1 MSQYSISDL
10 EKLSGIKAHTIR
22 IWEQR
27 YNLLKPVR
35 SDSNIRSY
43 NDDQVRRLLNVS
55 TLIKLGIK
63 ISRISQLSDAEMHEL
78 LEHSIQQAADED
90 SAVSVYIHKLIAA
103 GIDYNEY
110 EFDKVF
116 RQAVKKYGLVL
127 CYQKVI
133 YPMLVKIGLLWGK
146 SEIIPA
152 QEHFISNLLKQKLQ
166 HAIEQLPVPPATAET
181 WLLFLPEEED
191 HDLGLLLSSFLIRS
205 ANKRV
210 VYLGQRVPYYNLQGV
225 IEDIEPECLQFFVVR
240 YQSPEWLQTL
250 MNNMK
255 KDFPG
260 IKKYV
265 CGAAYLFEKV
275 TFPKDQVWISDIDVF
290 IQLLNNKS

>member
-27 YNLLKPVR
+27 YNLLTPLR
-35 SDSNIRSY
+35 SDGNIRSY
-43 NDDQVRRLLNVS
+43 DDDQVRRLLNVS

-63 ISRISQLSDAEMHEL
+63 ISRISQLTDPEMNEL
-78 LEHSIQQAADED
+78 LEQSIQQAADED
-90 SAVSVYIHKLIAA
+90 SKISVYIHKLIAA

-110 EFDKVF
+110 EFDKAF
-116 RQAVKKYGLVL
+116 KQAAKKYGLVV
-127 CYQKVI
+127 CYQKII

-152 QEHFISNLLKQKLQ
+152 QEHFISNLLKQKLY
-166 HAIEQLPVPPATAET
+166 HAIEQLPVPPSTAET

-191 HDLGLLLSSFLIRS
+191 HELGLLLSDFLIRAS
-205 ANKRV
+205 NRRV
-210 VYLGQRVPYYNLQGV
+210 VYLGQRVPYYNLKAV
-225 IEDIEPECLQFFVVR
+225 IEDIEPECLQYFIVR
-240 YQSPEWLQTL
+240 YHSAEWLQAFID
-250 MNNMK
+250 NMK

-265 CGAAYLFEKV
+265 CGAAYLFEDV
-275 TFPKDQVWISDIDVF
+275 RFPKDHIYISDLEKF
-290 IQLLNNKS
+290 INVLKK

>member
-27 YNLLKPVR
+27 YNILTPLR
-35 SDSNIRSY
+35 TDGNIRFY
-43 NDDQVRRLLNVS
+43 DDDQVRRLLNIS

-63 ISRISQLSDAEMHEL
+63 ISRISQLTDIEMNEL
-78 LEHSIQQAADED
+78 LEHSILQAKDED
-90 SAVSVYIHKLIAA
+90 SKLSVYIHKLIAA

-110 EFDKVF
+110 EFDKAF
-116 RQAVKKYGLVL
+116 RQAVKKYGMVA
-127 CYQKVI
+127 CYQKII

-152 QEHFISNLLKQKLQ
+152 QEHFISNLLKQKLY
-166 HAIEQLPVPPATAET
+166 HAIEQLPVPPSTAET

-191 HDLGLLLSSFLIRS
+191 HELGLLLSDFLIRAS
-205 ANKRV
+205 NRRV
-210 VYLGQRVPYYNLQGV
+210 VYLGQRVPYYNLKAV
-225 IEDIEPECLQFFVVR
+225 IEDIEPECLQYFIVR
-240 YQSPEWLQTL
+240 YHSAEWIQTFI
-250 MNNMK
+250 NNMK

-260 IKKYV
+260 IQKYV
-265 CGAAYLFEKV
+265 CGAAYLFEDVK
-275 TFPKDQVWISDIDVF
+275 FPKDHTYISDIEKF
-290 IQLLNNKS
+290 IDILKK

>member
-27 YNLLKPVR
+27 YNILTPLR
-35 SDSNIRSY
+35 TDGNIRFY
-43 NDDQVRRLLNVS
+43 DDDQVRRLLNVS

-63 ISRISQLSDAEMHEL
+63 ISRISQLTDIEMNEL
-78 LEHSIQQAADED
+78 LEHSIQQATDDDAKI
-90 SAVSVYIHKLIAA
+90 SVYIHKLIAA

-110 EFDKVF
+110 EFDKAF
-116 RQAVKKYGLVL
+116 KQAVKKYGMVV
-127 CYQKVI
+127 CYQKII

-152 QEHFISNLLKQKLQ
+152 QEHFISNLLKQKLY
-166 HAIEQLPVPPATAET
+166 HAIEQLPAPPSTAET

-191 HDLGLLLSSFLIRS
+191 HELGLLLSDFLIRAS
-205 ANKRV
+205 NRRV
-210 VYLGQRVPYYNLQGV
+210 VYLGQRVPYYNLKAV
-225 IEDIEPECLQFFVVR
+225 IEDTEPECLQYFIVR
-240 YQSPEWLQTL
+240 YHSAEWLQTFI
-250 MNNMK
+250 NNMK

-265 CGAAYLFEKV
+265 CGAAYLFEDVK
-275 TFPKDQVWISDIDVF
+275 FPKDHTYISDIEKF
-290 IQLLNNKS
+290 IDILKK

>member
-27 YNLLKPVR
+27 YNLLTPLR
-35 SDSNIRSY
+35 SDGNIRSY

-63 ISRISQLSDAEMHEL
+63 ISRIIQLTDSEINEL
-78 LEHSIQQAADED
+78 LERSIQHAEDED
-90 SAVSVYIHKLIAA
+90 SKISVYIHKLIAA
-103 GIDYNEY
+103 GIDYNEH
-110 EFDKVF
+110 EFNKVF
-116 RQAVKKYGLVL
+116 KQATQKYGLVV

-133 YPMLVKIGLLWGK
+133 YPILVKIGILWGK

-152 QEHFISNLLKQKLQ
+152 QEHFISNILKQKLH
-166 HAIEQLPVPPATAET
+166 HAIEQLPIPPSTAET

-191 HDLGLLLSSFLIRS
+191 HEIGLLIANFLIRS
-205 ANKRV
+205 SNRRV
-210 VYLGQRVPYYNLQGV
+210 IYLGQRVPYYNLKAV
-225 IEDIEPECLQFFVVR
+225 IKDVEPECLQYFIVR
-240 YQSPEWLQTL
+240 YHSAEWLQTFI
-250 MNNMK
+250 NNMK

-265 CGAAYLFEKV
+265 CGASYLFEEIKL
-275 TFPKDQVWISDIDVF
+275 PKDHVQISDMNTF
-290 IQLLNNKS
+290 IQLLNN

>member
-27 YNLLKPVR
+27 YNLLTPVR
-35 SDSNIRSY
+35 SDGNIRSY

-63 ISRISQLSDAEMHEL
+63 ISRISQLTDAEINEL

-90 SAVSVYIHKLIAA
+90 SKISVYIHKLIAA

-116 RQAVKKYGLVL
+116 KHVVKKYGLIL

-146 SEIIPA
+146 NEIIPA
-152 QEHFISNLLKQKLQ
+152 QEHFISNLLKQKLY
-166 HAIEQLPVPPATAET
+166 HAIEQLPKPPSTAET

-191 HDLGLLLSSFLIRS
+191 HEIGLLLSDFLIRAS
-205 ANKRV
+205 NRRV
-210 VYLGQRVPYYNLQGV
+210 VYLGQRVPYYNLKVV
-225 IEDIEPECLQFFVVR
+225 IEDLKPECLQYFIVR
-240 YQSPEWLQTL
+240 YHSPEWLQTL
-250 MNNMK
+250 MDSMK

-265 CGAAYLFEKV
+265 CGAAYLFEDVKL
-275 TFPKDQVWISDIDVF
+275 PKDHTWISDIEKFMKILKV
-290 IQLLNNKS
+290 

>member
-27 YNLLKPVR
+27 YNLLTPVR
-35 SDSNIRSY
+35 SDGNIRSY
-43 NDDQVRRLLNVS
+43 DDDQVRRLLNVS

-63 ISRISQLSDAEMHEL
+63 ISRISQLTDAEINEL
-78 LEHSIQQAADED
+78 LEQSIQQAADED
-90 SAVSVYIHKLIAA
+90 AKVSVYIHTLIAA

-110 EFDKVF
+110 EFDKAF
-116 RQAVKKYGLVL
+116 KQAVKKYGLVI

-146 SEIIPA
+146 SEMLPA
-152 QEHFISNLLKQKLQ
+152 QEHFISNLLKQKLH

-191 HDLGLLLSSFLIRS
+191 HELGLLLSAFLIRAS
-205 ANKRV
+205 NKRV
-210 VYLGQRVPYYNLQGV
+210 VYLGQRVPYYNLQAVIDGV
-225 IEDIEPECLQFFVVR
+225 EPECLQYFIVR
-240 YQSPEWLQTL
+240 YHTAEWLQTL
-250 MNNMK
+250 MNNMQ

-260 IKKYV
+260 IKKYI
-265 CGAAYLFEKV
+265 CGAAYLFEDVKL
-275 TFPKDQVWISDIDVF
+275 PKDHVWISGIDAF
-290 IQLLNNKS
+290 IQLLNK